1 MPLTLRPFRNGD
13 PPALVRLW
21 NAAGLGRGAVQGLT
35 IDVFDH
41 LVLAQQHFDP
51 RGLILAVESAGEQNA
66 APRRETPRRHERTL
80 GFALTGLLPA
90 RPGTEE
96 RIGAI
101 DAVLVHPDARGRGL
115 GRQLM
120 EAAVDSL
127 RQRGASRIVAG
138 GGPAESPFL
147 VGLYGGSA
155 PAGFLDSDPAAKPFA
170 EACGFRE
177 RGRTV
182 ILQRPTDLR
191 ERAGFQVLA
200 ARRHAALRTAPPS
213 ASDRWWATRY
223 GRLDT
228 LRFELAARGRDAGDG
243 PAIAGVTLVGL
254 DLYGPAWNRRAV
266 GLRDLQAG
274 PGGGPPHL
282 HALVLETTRRLREEA
297 VDLLEIHADAAD
309 AEALALLARIGFTP
323 IDHGT
328 RFELGE
334 G

>member
-1 MPLTLRPFRNGD
+1 MPLTLRRFRNGD

-51 RGLILAVESAGEQNA
+51 RGLIVAVETADGADADPGGNV
-66 APRRETPRRHERTL
+66 PRRHGRTV
-80 GFALTGLLPA
+80 GFALSGLLPQ

-96 RIGAI
+96 CVGAV
-101 DAVLVHPDARGRGL
+101 DAVLVHPDARGRGV
-115 GRQLM
+115 GRRLM
-120 EAAVDSL
+120 AAAVESL
-127 RQRGASRIVAG
+127 RQRGASRILAG

-155 PAGFLDSDPAAKPFA
+155 PAGFLDSDPAARPFA
-170 EACGFRE
+170 TACGFRE

-200 ARRHAALRTAPPS
+200 ARRHAALRTAPPLES
-213 ASDRWWATRY
+213 NRWWATRF

-228 LRFELAARGRDAGDG
+228 LRFELAARGRDASPG
-243 PAIAGVTLVGL
+243 PATAGVTLVGL
-254 DLYGPAWNRRAV
+254 DLYGPAWDRRAV
-266 GLRDLQAG
+266 GLRDLATG
-274 PGGGPPHL
+274 PGGGQPHL
-282 HALVLETTRRLREEA
+282 HALILETTRRLREEA

-309 AEALALLARIGFTP
+309 AAALALLSRIGFSP
-323 IDHGT
+323 IDQGT
-328 RFELGE
+328 RFELAE
-334 G
+334 D